1 MKYKAEL
8 IFLAIIL
15 AFTAQFVYV
24 SSFTDAKYMGS
35 DGQGGDMVFELTGG
49 TYELIAEPL
58 WKPPSAEIETLLFTV
73 QAVFGAVIIGYFLG
87 YYKGKGQ
94 SENK

>member
-8 IFLAIIL
+8 IFLAIL
-15 AFTAQFVYV
+15 LVFTGQFLYV
-24 SSFTDAKYMGS
+24 SSHTDAEYTGS

-58 WKPPSAEIETLLFTV
+58 WEPPSGEIETLLFTI
-73 QAVFGAVIIGYFLG
+73 QACIGTVIIGYFLG

-94 SENK
+94 SGN